1 MSEEN
6 KITEEIKEEVKD
18 ENVISDA
25 ELDEVSGGGGFISGY
40 VTYMGYRCRIYQ
52 VTYGDCLSVI
62 AQRTHANMYLIAQL
76 NGIQNIN
83 LIRVGQRLYIPQ

>member
-1 MSEEN
+1 MSEEK
-6 KITEEIKEEVKD
+6 KITEEIKEEVK

-25 ELDEVSGGGGFISGY
+25 ELDNVSGGGGFISGY

-52 VTYGDCLSVI
+52 VTAGDCLSVI